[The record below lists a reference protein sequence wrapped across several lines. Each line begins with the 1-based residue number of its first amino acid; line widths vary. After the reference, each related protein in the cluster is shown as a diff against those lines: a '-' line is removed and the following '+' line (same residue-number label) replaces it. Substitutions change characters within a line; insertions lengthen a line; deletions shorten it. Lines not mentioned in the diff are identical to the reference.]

1 MCQFEYL
8 QRKILPETA
17 MQDDIN
23 HKVLSEES
31 TIVVFIMSKVAC
43 ECRGYHIFSNKRTST
58 ITYKKEII
66 WVKYSFLSCSLESR
80 RCICTTF
87 LCTNKKEG
95 DRLVL
100 GKYPH
105 LDGGRIFS
113 LMVITGTRRTN
124 SKRASTDGTQA
135 QEL

>member
-43 ECRGYHIFSNKRTST
+43 ECRGYHIFFKQTYVNNYLQERNNMGKILISELLFGVDEVYLHYVSLHRQKR
-58 ITYKKEII
+58 
-66 WVKYSFLSCSLESR
+66 
-80 RCICTTF
+80 
-87 LCTNKKEG
+87 G
-95 DRLVL
+95 
-100 GKYPH
+100 
-105 LDGGRIFS
+105 
-113 LMVITGTRRTN
+113 
-124 SKRASTDGTQA
+124 
-135 QEL
+135 